1 MAKLGPPESGQFS
14 PFAQMSQGI
23 AALTQPAS
31 APVEKPQQPP
41 AAVGGS
47 KAPQAPRPALA
58 QPERRAE
65 VREMPRPAPRVQ
77 APPVVEPKPTP
88 QPEAQEVTAAVTA
101 SLLTMKRFKV
111 STEESAEMEQAS
123 LRLAAKLGVKIDF
136 SKITR
141 ALWQVYLRHEEDI
154 LRNSA
159 VGMTRGRPA
168 NDDTVGLAE
177 LDEQLAQIVSDGFM
191 VASRRPANRS

>member
-1 MAKLGPPESGQFS
+1 MAKLGPPENGQFS
-14 PFAQMSQGI
+14 PFAQMSQGLS
-23 AALTQPAS
+23 ALTQPVA
-31 APVEKPQQPP
+31 APPEKPQQPP

-47 KAPQAPRPALA
+47 KAPQAPRPAPA

-88 QPEAQEVTAAVTA
+88 QPEVQEVAAAVTA

-154 LRNSA
+154 LRNAA